1 MASEADWA
9 LIAMQR
15 SLLGEVSAALRAV
28 TVQVSDDRIH
38 FDAYFDGPI
47 AEEDVDGMAC
57 VDTELVAMLSEDIQV
72 THALHRLDAPAVLPK
87 SDTFA
92 YLRRE

>member
-9 LIAMQR
+9 LLAIQQ

-28 TVQVSDDRIH
+28 TIQVSDGRIH

-47 AEEDVDGMAC
+47 AEVDAESMAC
-57 VDTELVAMLSEDIQV
+57 VDTELVAMLPESIRV
-72 THALHRLDAPAVLPK
+72 SHALHRLDAPAILPK
-87 SDTFA
+87 SDIFV